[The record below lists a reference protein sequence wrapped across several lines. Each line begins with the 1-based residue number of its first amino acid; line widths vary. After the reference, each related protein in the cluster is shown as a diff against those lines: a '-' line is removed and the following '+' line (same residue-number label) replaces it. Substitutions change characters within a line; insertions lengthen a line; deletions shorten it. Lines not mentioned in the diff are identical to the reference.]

1 MLPVGQLTDEMKWAQ
16 IQENGCPS
24 HFHSRKIEH
33 EQQYG
38 LLNLI

>member
-24 HFHSRKIEH
+24 HFLEH